1 MKGLTQITDSNA
13 IMKGIDEVVANNP
26 RPLEQH
32 RAGRKALFGFFVGQT
47 MKVTRARPIPRS
59 ELVAIADGGRP
70 RRRELHAV
78 DALVQRQLHEAI
90 EL

>member
-47 MKVTRARPIPRS
+47 MKVTQGKANPALRI
-59 ELVAIADGGRP
+59 GGDS
-70 RRRELHAV
+70 RRWPPTAP
-78 DALVQRQLHEAI
+78 
-90 EL
+90 

>member
-32 RAGRKALFGFFVGQT
+32 RAGRKALFGFFGDGIEPRGAGQGWPECAFVGQT
-47 MKVTRARPIPRS
+47 MKATQDKANPALRI
-59 ELVAIADGGRP
+59 GGDS
-70 RRRELHAV
+70 RRWPPTAP
-78 DALVQRQLHEAI
+78 
-90 EL
+90 